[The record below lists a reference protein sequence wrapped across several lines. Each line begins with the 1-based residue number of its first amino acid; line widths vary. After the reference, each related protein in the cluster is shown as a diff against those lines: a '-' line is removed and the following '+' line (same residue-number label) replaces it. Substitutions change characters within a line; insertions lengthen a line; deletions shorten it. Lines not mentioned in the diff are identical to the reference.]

1 MPTFHTSARKE
12 HRRKTSRNEKFYG
25 SIYLSIIHLPS
36 SYCLSINQSTNQK
49 GTDKKLECLTK
60 WGEGG
65 EKMENGVGR
74 SEYRIMTEEFIAA
87 MYEHKDE
94 AC

>member
-1 MPTFHTSARKE
+1 MPGKSIE
-12 HRRKTSRNEKFYG
+12 EKLAEMKNFMDL
-25 SIYLSIIHLPS
+25 SIYLSSIYHLAIV
-36 SYCLSINQSTNQK
+36 YQSINQSTNQK

-60 WGEGG
+60 WDEGG